1 MKNTSNLNH
10 LAVLD
15 QDSKGRLITEDTSRT
30 RSEFQR
36 DRDRIIHSSAFR
48 RLKHKT
54 QVFVSHEGDHY
65 RTRLTHSLEVAQIA
79 RSISRYFN
87 LNETHTE
94 ALALAHDIGHPPF
107 GHAGEDTLK
116 ILMSKND
123 GFDHNDQA
131 IRIVHTLEKKYF
143 DFDGLNLTWETLEGL
158 VKHNGP
164 LLKVLPLSIKSLNA
178 EFDLRLEEF
187 SSLEAQI
194 AAIADD
200 IAYNNHDIDD
210 GLRAGFFNY
219 DDLRELPLVGEVI
232 SSFPKNFY
240 HFDIPRI
247 NNEITRKS
255 TALMID
261 DVINTIEQ
269 NISSLRPEN
278 CVDIR
283 NAKQQIVIFSEQMS
297 NKVETIRS
305 FLVERMYQHN
315 KVREMSANANA
326 VVLFLFN
333 LLLTDQEVCT
343 AEGLESLISD
353 NNHHRTVC
361 DFIAGMTD
369 NFAQSM
375 YNKYS

>member
-87 LNETHTE
+87 LNEIHTE

-219 DDLRELPLVGEVI
+219 DDLRELPLVGDVI

-297 NKVETIRS
+297 NKVEIIRS

-315 KVREMSANANA
+315 KVKEMSANANA